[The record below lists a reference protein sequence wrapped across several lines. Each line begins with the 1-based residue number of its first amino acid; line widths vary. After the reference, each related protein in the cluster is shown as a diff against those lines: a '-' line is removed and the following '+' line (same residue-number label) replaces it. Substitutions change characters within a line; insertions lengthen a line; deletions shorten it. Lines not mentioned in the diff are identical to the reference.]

1 MNKVNIV
8 IADDHPIVLHGL
20 KNVIEENSNY
30 SVIGEAFDGEKAL
43 NIINKFNPDIA
54 VLDLDMPK
62 LNGLEI
68 LKNLSKKKNNTKVI
82 IITAH
87 KDESLLNKA
96 IEFDAKGYL
105 LKETALVEI
114 NLCIEKVISGKK
126 YISSDLSEKMM
137 ENKNSNLNATTK
149 IKGLSELTLTEKKIL
164 KLVSANK
171 TTKEIA
177 DELFVSYRTVENHR
191 NNICKKLNITGGNA
205 LLRFALENKNNI

>member
-1 MNKVNIV
+1 MNKINIV

-20 KNVIEENSNY
+20 KNVIEENSNF
-30 SVIGEAFDGEKAL
+30 SVVGEAFDGETAFNLIIKL
-43 NIINKFNPDIA
+43 NPEIA

-96 IEFDAKGYL
+96 VELDTKGYL

-114 NLCIEKVISGKK
+114 NLCIDKVISGKK
-126 YISSDLSEKMM
+126 YISSDLSEKIM
-137 ENKNSNLNATTK
+137 ENKNSNLKVTNQ
-149 IKGLSELTLTEKKIL
+149 IKGLSELTLTENKIL
-164 KLVSANK
+164 KLVSENK

-205 LLRFALENKNNI
+205 LLRFALENKNIL